1 MGLLACR
8 RTALG
13 NDADATVAP
22 LALDAAATKGLA
34 NALDPSVACAS
45 AADCT
50 IVSERCRWVARRG
63 DYTPP
68 MPKPNDEMGYGDYV
82 ACNHPKPKPTAAVC
96 EHSQCRAVEA
106 PSLHPQQ
113 DECNL
118 LLAQEVSERHNW
130 EAAGGART
138 RRSGRAAVKVTGT
151 STANSGS
158 FQATCGAYLPN
169 PGKGYAFRTCL
180 PDGGFVV
187 AGDTLVPGR
196 AVIPQLTGFAGDTFV
211 PSVTA
216 IKTGTIS
223 PEVWN
228 LFGGF
233 DQSGP
238 LETQGAGTAV
248 IGGKDYFSAKAHLSL
263 PTDAGTVTID
273 ADFEC
278 NP

>member
-1 MGLLACR
+1 
-8 RTALG
+8 
-13 NDADATVAP
+13 
-22 LALDAAATKGLA
+22 
-34 NALDPSVACAS
+34 
-45 AADCT
+45 
-50 IVSERCRWVARRG
+50 
-63 DYTPP
+63 
-68 MPKPNDEMGYGDYV
+68 MGYGDYV

-96 EHSQCRAVEA
+96 EDGQCRAVET

-118 LLAQEVSERHNW
+118 LLAREVSELD
-130 EAAGGART
+130 ART

-151 STANSGS
+151 STRNSGN
-158 FQATCGAYLPN
+158 FPATCGAYSPN

-180 PDGGFVV
+180 PDGGLVV

-233 DQSGP
+233 DQSEP
-238 LETQGAGTAV
+238 LENQGAGTV
-248 IGGKDYFSAKAHLSL
+248 VVGGKDYFSAKAHLSL

-273 ADFEC
+273 ADFDC
-278 NP
+278 KP